1 VAHVPVTASKRI
13 THGLFSYH
21 HAESATFPMRPAA
34 LQRSFMF
41 RRLSVPRRGSTCQ
54 RHADQTV
61 HAPLLGNSRI
71 MPRLAGDAES
81 QTGTTLSLE
90 AERAALLA
98 EQRILLQEQAI
109 LQRIPVWNTK
119 APRLFLEHLT
129 EYEKRFRAFLRK
141 LEPPR

>member
-1 VAHVPVTASKRI
+1 MSHDGVCSAQAAGASD
-13 THGLFSYH
+13 
-21 HAESATFPMRPAA
+21 
-34 LQRSFMF
+34 
-41 RRLSVPRRGSTCQ
+41 RR
-54 RHADQTV
+54 DQTV
-61 HAPLLGNSRI
+61 DAPSLANSGI
-71 MPRLAGDAES
+71 MPSITDDAES
-81 QTGTTLSLE
+81 RTSTTLTLE